1 MVKKYSYF
9 MFWKKI
15 LEKVLQNY
23 KYFDLKLMYFF
34 EKNLFRNIDIASSP
48 ITLDNFFK
56 NMKNTI
62 KNYLQFAKKNQI
74 KTSNI
79 EREISLFVEPIKR
92 ARIFVVSPF
101 LKICLF
107 KKREWELYEKEGEK
121 GWKFCTWSCLI

>member
-1 MVKKYSYF
+1 MFKKYSNF

-56 NMKNTI
+56 NMKNTL
-62 KNYLQFAKKNQI
+62 KNYLQFAKKIKSKLQI
-74 KTSNI
+74 LS
-79 EREISLFVEPIKR
+79 
-92 ARIFVVSPF
+92 
-101 LKICLF
+101 
-107 KKREWELYEKEGEK
+107 EK
-121 GWKFCTWSCLI
+121 

>member
-1 MVKKYSYF
+1 MFKKYSNF

-79 EREISLFVEPIKR
+79 EREISLFVEPI
-92 ARIFVVSPF
+92 
-101 LKICLF
+101 
-107 KKREWELYEKEGEK
+107 
-121 GWKFCTWSCLI
+121 

>member
-1 MVKKYSYF
+1 MFKKYSNF

-62 KNYLQFAKKNQI
+62 KNYLQFAKKIKSKLQI
-74 KTSNI
+74 LS
-79 EREISLFVEPIKR
+79 
-92 ARIFVVSPF
+92 
-101 LKICLF
+101 
-107 KKREWELYEKEGEK
+107 EK
-121 GWKFCTWSCLI
+121 